1 MQEVGLIINQIL
13 QQKKMW
19 NRCRQLLIIDKWNE
33 LVGREIGAVTRAK
46 QVNKKVIHVLV
57 KDSTWSYHLTLLK
70 PQLLEKINRFAG
82 EAMIKDIFF
91 QIGDVGQTGMNVNEE
106 KISVQPASDEECFL
120 EKIKKLKKLVSSND

>member
-33 LVGREIGAVTRAK
+33 LVGRETGAGTRAI

-57 KDSTWSYHLTLLK
+57 KDSSCSQHFTLLIS
-70 PQLLEKINRFAG
+70 QLLAKINRCAG
-82 EAMIKDIFF
+82 DALI
-91 QIGDVGQTGMNVNEE
+91 
-106 KISVQPASDEECFL
+106 
-120 EKIKKLKKLVSSND
+120 